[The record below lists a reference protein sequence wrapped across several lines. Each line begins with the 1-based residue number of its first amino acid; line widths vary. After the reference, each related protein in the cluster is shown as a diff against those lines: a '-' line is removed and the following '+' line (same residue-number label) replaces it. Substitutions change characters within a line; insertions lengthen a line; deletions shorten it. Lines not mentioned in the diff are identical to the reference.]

1 MEEIKKAP
9 APLREETE
17 TTQYK
22 YSESLPRIQ
31 RLVYNLLLTGDKFS
45 VADISVHLHLSDPRS
60 HIKQLRDK
68 GITILDEWRTSIHQ
82 NKYKVY
88 WMGKEVSNE

>member
-1 MEEIKKAP
+1 MDSIKKAP
-9 APLREETE
+9 EVQGTTRATTE
-17 TTQYK
+17 YK

-31 RLVYNLLLTGDKFS
+31 QLVYNLLLTGGKFS

-68 GITILDEWRTSIHQ
+68 GISILDEWRTSEHQ

-88 WMGKEVSNE
+88 WLKKEVRNE